1 MAVKRIITSIKEA
14 HEKKKLEKWLKEA
27 PENVKLLNAQST
39 AMSAQYDFLEECLVD
54 MAMIVYAE

>member
-27 PENVKLLNAQST
+27 PENLKLLNAQST
-39 AMSAQYDFLEECLVD
+39 AMSAQYDFLEDCIAEMGQV
-54 MAMIVYAE
+54 VYAE